1 MAVAGAFGGDAGV
14 VGQSD
19 VDEATV
25 GGRHGFERDGPVT
38 GDSAFGHPRGK
49 SGDLPLSA
57 ITVLLNVD
65 DHGTAGVFT
74 PAEDDVDHVLESA
87 QGLTPRAD
95 DEAGVFALDVD
106 DGWVVRPGSRGS
118 NGGRGVD
125 AHGFEQMVD
134 DAKGFTGVRGRAGD
148 ERYADACGFRADAED
163 TGAAVTNDVYLY
175 RVAADAEF
183 LER

>member
-1 MAVAGAFGGDAGV
+1 VAVARAFGGDAGV
-14 VGQSD
+14 VGQRD

-25 GGRHGFERDGPVT
+25 GGRHGFERD
-38 GDSAFGHPRGK
+38 
-49 SGDLPLSA
+49 
-57 ITVLLNVD
+57 
-65 DHGTAGVFT
+65 GTAGVFT
-74 PAEDDVDHVLESA
+74 PAEDDVDHVLEGA

-106 DGWVVRPGSRGS
+106 NGWVVGPGSRGS
-118 NGGRGVD
+118 NGGCGVD
-125 AHGFEQMVD
+125 SHGVEQVVD
-134 DAKGFTGVRGRAGD
+134 DAKGITGVCVRAGD